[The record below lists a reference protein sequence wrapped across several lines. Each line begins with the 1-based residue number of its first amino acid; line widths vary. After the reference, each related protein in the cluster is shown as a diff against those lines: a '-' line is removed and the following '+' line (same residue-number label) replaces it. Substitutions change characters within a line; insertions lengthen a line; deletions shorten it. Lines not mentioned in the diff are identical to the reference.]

1 MILLPRLHH
10 NFSRHL
16 RPVLILAVCF
26 VTLFFLA
33 GCSMIMS
40 SATSDMMTHLSA
52 TISNN
57 DDLDLVENGAPAY
70 LLMIDSL
77 ISKDPNNEKM
87 LYTAANLYSSYADLF
102 VKDDLRS
109 KKMADKA
116 LKYANK
122 ALCLSKKEACDL
134 KSNSYEDFQSII
146 SKIQKNQVPA
156 LFAMG
161 NAWARWIMVNKNDF
175 NAIADLS
182 RIELIMKRVIEL
194 DESYQDGAAYLYL
207 GTLSSLLPPA
217 LGGKP
222 ENGKTFFEKA
232 LIISQGKNLMVKV
245 MYAKFYARLMFDRTL
260 HDRLL
265 KEVSQADPYVPG
277 YTLINTWAKKQAN
290 ILSLSADEY
299 F

>member
-1 MILLPRLHH
+1 
-10 NFSRHL
+10 
-16 RPVLILAVCF
+16 
-26 VTLFFLA
+26 
-33 GCSMIMS
+33 MIMS

-57 DDLDLVENGAPAY
+57 DDLDLVESGAPAY

-77 ISKDPNNEKM
+77 ISKNPNNEKM

-102 VKDDLRS
+102 VKDGLRS

-116 LKYANK
+116 LNYASK
-122 ALCLSKKEACDL
+122 ALCLSKEEFCDL
-134 KSNSYEDFQSII
+134 KSSSYEDFQAII
-146 SKIQKNQVPA
+146 SKLEKNQVPA

-182 RIELIMKRVIEL
+182 RIELIMKRVIQL
-194 DESYQDGAAYLYL
+194 DEHYRDGAAYLYL
-207 GTLSSLLPPA
+207 GTLFSLLPPA

-222 ENGKTFFEKA
+222 EMGKAYFEKA
-232 LIISQGKNLMVKV
+232 LLISQGKNLMIKV
-245 MYAKFYARLMFDRTL
+245 MYAKLYARLVFDRTL

-265 KEVSQADPYVPG
+265 REVSESDPYVPG